1 MKVVAR
7 KKFIDKYTNETHE
20 AGSLL
25 DITPER
31 YEEIRETDPDL
42 VIAVADEQSAAGQS
56 VADDVKTEEGKTE
69 PGVTDQSTA
78 DDAKAEDSKTEPGAA
93 DQSTADDTKTAKGKK
108 EPKKKDQKST
118 E

>member
-1 MKVVAR
+1 MKAVVR
-7 KKFIDKYTNETHE
+7 KTFIDKYTNKTHE

-25 DITPER
+25 DVTPER

-42 VIAVADEQSAAGQS
+42 VIAVADEQSVAGQS
-56 VADDVKTEEGKTE
+56 AV
-69 PGVTDQSTA
+69 